1 LFFYAVLIGLLIG
14 RLRKGKFEKIGYL
27 RIKYPLLI
35 VSGIIIQI
43 SIFILKLGLTD
54 IQSII
59 PDILLVASYIVL
71 LVGMILNVSISYMYL
86 VLTGAALNFIM
97 MILNGFRTGITLNA
111 AKAVYSQ
118 EIIELL
124 ISGNIRYFTII
135 SEDKFYMGGFIPL
148 SRIFLYPAIMTIGDV
163 ILYIGM
169 ILMIQKIMTDR
180 NIRKGKNIRYSRDL
194 FR

>member
-97 MILNGFRTGITLNA
+97 MSLNGFRTGITLNA

>member
-1 LFFYAVLIGLLIG
+1 
-14 RLRKGKFEKIGYL
+14 
-27 RIKYPLLI
+27 
-35 VSGIIIQI
+35 
-43 SIFILKLGLTD
+43 LKLGLTD

>member
-1 LFFYAVLIGLLIG
+1 MFFYAVLIGLLIG